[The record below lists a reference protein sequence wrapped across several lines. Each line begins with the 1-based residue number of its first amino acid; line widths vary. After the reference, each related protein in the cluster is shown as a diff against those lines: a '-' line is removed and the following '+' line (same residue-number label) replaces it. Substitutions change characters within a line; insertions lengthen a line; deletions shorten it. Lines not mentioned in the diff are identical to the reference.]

1 MEIIDSRRIAAPRK
15 LVWDALN
22 DPEILRQSIPGCQSL
37 NKTSD
42 SEMEAVV
49 AVKIGPVSAN
59 FNGKVTLSNLVP
71 PESYQIDGEGS
82 GGVAGFAKGGAKIRL
97 EAEGDDATTLHY
109 TISAQIGGKLA
120 QLGARLVEGT
130 ARRLAVEFFEKFN
143 ELIAD
148 KTTISPTI
156 STKMA
161 VNDLR
166 VPVQHAWN
174 YKHFSNRLPAPFP
187 IAVGAILLVVA
198 CVLWFMV
205 H

>member
-15 LVWDALN
+15 LVWDSLN

-37 NKTSD
+37 SKTSEH
-42 SEMEAVV
+42 EMEAVV

-59 FNGKVTLSNLVP
+59 FKGKVTLSNLVP

-97 EAEGDDATTLHY
+97 EAEGEDATTLHY
-109 TISAQIGGKLA
+109 TITAQIGGKLA

-130 ARRLAVEFFEKFN
+130 ARSLAGDFFEKFN
-143 ELIAD
+143 DLIAANAPES
-148 KTTISPTI
+148 KTKS
-156 STKMA
+156 SKLA
-161 VNDLR
+161 VSDLR

-174 YKHFSNRLPAPFP
+174 YKHFTNRLPAPFP
-187 IAVGAILLVVA
+187 IAVGGILLVVA
-198 CVLWFMV
+198 GVLWFMV